1 MIKNIFF
8 ILIGFIIGV
17 FLASSLSWRDVDW
30 NNLKQ
35 NPWQEAMRLRAI
47 ISDRPVNEVHSAIVT
62 KILNGDSVIIEGGKE
77 VKLLGID
84 ADEDGEKCY
93 QEAKDRLSELVS
105 GEKVTLIKDA
115 NDKDQYG
122 NLLRYIQVD
131 GKNIN
136 VEMAK
141 EGLVSIRINDGV
153 TIYQND
159 LIFAE
164 QFAKNKAEG
173 CKWTTDARY

>member
-1 MIKNIFF
+1 MIKALFSM
-8 ILIGFIIGV
+8 LIGFLIGV
-17 FLASSLSWRDVDW
+17 FLASSLSWRDIDW
-30 NNLKQ
+30 DNLKQ
-35 NPWQEAMRLRAI
+35 NPWQETMRLRAI
-47 ISDRPVNEVHSAIVT
+47 ISERPAKEVHSAVIT
-62 KILNGDSVIIEGGKE
+62 KVLDGDSIVIEGGKE

-93 QEAKDRLSELVS
+93 LVAKKGLAELVLGKS
-105 GEKVTLIKDA
+105 ATLIRDA

-136 VEMAK
+136 VEMTK
-141 EGLVSIRINDGV
+141 EGLVSIRIDDGV
-153 TIYQND
+153 TIYKND

-164 QFAKNKAEG
+164 QFAKNSAEG
-173 CKWTTDARY
+173 CKWSVN